1 MRSDTD
7 LRMPLS
13 AHLEELRGRL
23 IKSLLAVGAGFL
35 VAYNWADLIFAFI
48 TRPLLRIGAES
59 AMFIGTG
66 IAEAFYTKLKVS
78 FIAGIFLASPAVLF
92 QLWRFIAPG
101 LYMHERRYAVGFV
114 TFGTLC
120 FFLGAAFC
128 YEVIFTVGY
137 AFFLAE
143 YQSMGVNATLRISE
157 YVSFS
162 ATLLL
167 VFGITFELPV
177 LAFFLARLG
186 VLTSEQLIASW
197 RYAVVGIFIVAAV
210 LTPADVASQ
219 LLMAGPLLVLYG
231 ISIGVAHLAQR
242 LRRASVP
249 IESEKAAP

>member
-1 MRSDTD
+1 
-7 LRMPLS
+7 MPLS
-13 AHLEELRGRL
+13 AHLEELRARL
-23 IKSLLAVGAGFL
+23 IRSLLAVAAGFL
-35 VAYNWADLIFAFI
+35 LAYNAADLIFAFI
-48 TRPLLRIGAES
+48 TQPLLRIGAGS
-59 AMFIGTG
+59 AILIGTG

-78 FIAGIFLASPAVLF
+78 FIAGIFLASPAVLY

-143 YQSMGVNATLRISE
+143 YQDMGVNATLRISE

-167 VFGITFELPV
+167 VFGATFELPV

-186 VLTSEQLIASW
+186 VLTPEQLVASW
-197 RYAVVGIFIVAAV
+197 RYSVVGIFIVAAV

-242 LRRASVP
+242 LRRAAAP
-249 IESEKAAP
+249 IESEKVAP

>member
-7 LRMPLS
+7 LRMPLT
-13 AHLEELRGRL
+13 AHLDELRGRL
-23 IKSLLAVGAGFL
+23 IKGLLAVGSGFL
-35 VAYNWADLIFAFI
+35 VTYNWADLIFAFI
-48 TRPLLRIGAES
+48 TRPLLRVGAGS

-78 FIAGIFLASPAVLF
+78 FIAGIFLASPVVLF
-92 QLWRFIAPG
+92 QVWRFVAPG

-137 AFFLAE
+137 AFFLGE
-143 YQSMGVNATLRISE
+143 YRDMGVNATLRISE

-167 VFGITFELPV
+167 VFGTIFELPV

-186 VLTSEQLIASW
+186 ILAPEQLVSSW
-197 RYAVVGIFIVAAV
+197 RYSVVGIFIVAAV
-210 LTPADVASQ
+210 LTPPDVASQ

-242 LRRASVP
+242 LRRAATP
-249 IESEKAAP
+249 IESGSETP